1 MGGWLDVWMD
11 GWVVARDYKSV
22 RRNLEKIIDIVTILL
37 VVMVSWMYTCSDL

>member
-1 MGGWLDVWMD
+1 MD